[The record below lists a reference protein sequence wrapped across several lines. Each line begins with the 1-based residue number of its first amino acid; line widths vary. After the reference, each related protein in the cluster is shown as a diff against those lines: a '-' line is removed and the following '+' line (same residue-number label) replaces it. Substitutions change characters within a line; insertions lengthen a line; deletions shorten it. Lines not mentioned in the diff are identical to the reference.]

1 LQKRIDGRRSSAALV
16 FCATIPT
23 CCATPATGAFHLE
36 DPNQKV
42 FRVFWRKGL
51 TERKILGITISGTGE
66 MGTADR
72 KVMSIVLTPQRVPS
86 LRGEGVVNQ
95 DLSFIPLGQ

>member
-1 LQKRIDGRRSSAALV
+1 
-16 FCATIPT
+16 
-23 CCATPATGAFHLE
+23 
-36 DPNQKV
+36 
-42 FRVFWRKGL
+42 L